1 MQGVVES
8 GWPVELAEWL
18 DAAASSAQ
26 EIASGALGM
35 ADTRW
40 EGRSSGAMPK
50 DLCGVYIP
58 LLADGYALQLG
69 LLAPRDTCTH
79 LARAL
84 LGDMEGDAAV
94 ESDSDVFDAMGEIT
108 NLIAGQLKVLLA
120 QKVAVR
126 VGVPLA
132 IRGRVVPLGGSRS
145 IYGELHLDQGH
156 TWLVMSGSRMS

>member
-1 MQGVVES
+1 
-8 GWPVELAEWL
+8 VELAEWL
-18 DAAASSAQ
+18 DAAATSAQ

-35 ADTRW
+35 ANTRW
-40 EGRSSGAMPK
+40 EGRSAVAMPK

-58 LLADGYALQLG
+58 LLTDGYALQLG

-79 LARAL
+79 LARSL

-132 IRGRVVPLGGSRS
+132 IRGRVVPLGGSKS
-145 IYGELHLDQGH
+145 IHGELHLDQGN

>member
-8 GWPVELAEWL
+8 GWPVELSEWL

-35 ADTRW
+35 ADTHW
-40 EGRSSGAMPK
+40 QGKSTVAMPR

-58 LLADGYALQLG
+58 LLTDGYALQLG
-69 LLAPRDTCTH
+69 LLAPRDTCTL

-84 LGDMEGDAAV
+84 LGDMDGEAAV
-94 ESDSDVFDAMGEIT
+94 ESDSDVFDAVGEIT
-108 NLIAGQLKVLLA
+108 NLIAGQI
-120 QKVAVR
+120 KVALAEKVSIR

-132 IRGRVVPLGGSRS
+132 IRGRVFPLGGSRS
-145 IYGELHLDQGH
+145 IYGELRLDQGH
-156 TWLVMSGSRMS
+156 TWLVMSGTRMS